1 MVDEEY
7 LVDDS
12 FLDKYKISKGHMQLV
27 DESRLRELVQALLR
41 DPQARTS
48 GGSVANSIY
57 ACRGFGCSAHLVCR
71 VASDATGIHFKEDLD
86 AAGIGCTPISDS
98 ADCQSGMCLVL
109 ITPDAERTLNTCL
122 GVSHLL
128 SVDQLDM
135 GVLENAKCLYIEGY
149 LASSP
154 SGSETAVVA
163 RTVAEESGVTTSL
176 TLSDASMIQFH
187 KPELTRMLGEGVD
200 RLFCNEEEALLWCG
214 TDRID
219 IAMAELLDTARNV
232 HITLSERGCLTNEGS
247 QTRPVEGSPVEP
259 VDVNGAGD
267 IFAAGV
273 LAALSHGANNLEAS
287 KFGNFVAS
295 ILIQQYGARLANI
308 EAYQDLIHNYST
320 FKSQKATHA

>member
-7 LVDDS
+7 LVDDT
-12 FLDKYKISKGHMQLV
+12 FLDEYKISKGHMQLV
-27 DESRLRELVQALLR
+27 NESRLQELVQALQC

-57 ACRGFGCSAHLVCR
+57 ACRGFGCSAHLACR
-71 VASDATGIHFKEDLD
+71 VASDVTGMHFKEDLD
-86 AAGIGCTPISDS
+86 AAGIGSTPISDS

-128 SVDQLDM
+128 SVDQLDLD
-135 GVLENAKCLYIEGY
+135 VLNDSELLYIEGY

-163 RTVAEESGVTTSL
+163 RTAAEESGVTTSL

-187 KPELTRMLGEGVD
+187 KPELARMLGDGVD

-219 IAMAELLDTARNV
+219 IAMIELLDAARNV
-232 HITLSERGCLTNEGS
+232 HITLSEHGCLTNDGS
-247 QTRPVEGSPVEP
+247 ETRAVEGSPVEP

-273 LAALSHGANNLEAS
+273 LAALSRGANNVEAS
-287 KFGNFVAS
+287 RFGNFVAS
-295 ILIQQYGARLANI
+295 ILIQQYGARFANI
-308 EAYQDLIHNYST
+308 KAYQDLLHSY
-320 FKSQKATHA
+320 